1 MKEKNIIIKT
11 IQLLTIIPLYYIVG
25 DKSIF
30 IYVLSLSLYNIFAS
44 CFTHL
49 SFKESFNKLKESY
62 HKLKLL
68 NLASFFYRLHIL
80 KYQL

>member
-30 IYVLSLSLYNIFAS
+30 IYVLSLSLYNIFTS

-68 NLASFFYRLHIL
+68 SYGWVLNIFNVF
-80 KYQL
+80 KF